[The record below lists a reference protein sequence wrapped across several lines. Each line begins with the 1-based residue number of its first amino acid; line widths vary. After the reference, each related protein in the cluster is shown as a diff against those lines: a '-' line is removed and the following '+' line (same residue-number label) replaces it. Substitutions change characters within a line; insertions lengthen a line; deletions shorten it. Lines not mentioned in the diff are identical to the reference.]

1 MTVEKTIHTLIPDI
15 KNLISE
21 GKTDIDEDNIDI
33 FLKAITN
40 DLKNFLDPKEKS
52 RSGYLRMSSI
62 GREDRKIWYDVHNKT
77 QVKHPP
83 ELLLK
88 FFYGNIVEA
97 LMLFLAAESGHK
109 VTNQQEEVK
118 IEGITGHIDA
128 MIDGAVVDV
137 KSASTRAF
145 RKFKTKTLLGND
157 PFGYIGQISAYMDA
171 KDVLEGGFLAF
182 DKSTGDITFMMVDE
196 LTKINATDRIKH
208 LKEIISLDAPPER
221 CYDPIPLGVQGN
233 YTLSTGCSYCDFKNI
248 CWKGANDGSGLRVF
262 QYSNGL
268 KYFTHVEVEPKV
280 EEITNVR

>member
-1 MTVEKTIHTLIPDI
+1 MTVGKTIHTLIPDI

-21 GKTDIDEDNIDI
+21 GKTDIDENNIDI

-77 QVKHPP
+77 KVKHPP

-97 LMLFLAAESGHK
+97 LMLFLSAESGHK

-145 RKFKTKTLLGND
+145 RKFKTRTLLGND
-157 PFGYIGQISAYMDA
+157 PFGYIGQISGYMDA
-171 KDVLEGGFLAF
+171 KNVLEGGFLAF

-196 LTKINATDRIKH
+196 LTKINSVDRIKH
-208 LKEIISLDAPPER
+208 LKEIISLDSPPEH
-221 CYDPIPLGVQGN
+221 CYEPVPLGVQGN
-233 YTLSTGCSYCDFKNI
+233 YILNISCSYCDYKNI
-248 CWKGANDGSGLRVF
+248 CWKDVNDGSGLRVF

-268 KYFTHVEVEPKV
+268 KYFTNVEVEPKV
-280 EEITNVR
+280 EEVTDAL

>member
-21 GKTDIDEDNIDI
+21 GKVDIDEDNIDI
-33 FLKAITN
+33 FLKAITS
-40 DLKNFLDPKEKS
+40 DLKNFLNPKEKS

-157 PFGYIGQISAYMDA
+157 PFGYIGQISGYMDA
-171 KDVLEGGFLAF
+171 KNVLEGGFLAF

-208 LKEIISLDAPPER
+208 LKEVISLDSPPEK
-221 CYDPIPLGVQGN
+221 CYEPVPLGVQGN

>member
-97 LMLFLAAESGHK
+97 LMLFLASESGHK

-145 RKFKTKTLLGND
+145 RKFKTRTLLGND
-157 PFGYIGQISAYMDA
+157 PFGYIGQISGYMDA
-171 KDVLEGGFLAF
+171 KNVLEGGFLAF

-208 LKEIISLDAPPER
+208 LKEIISLDEPPER

>member
-21 GKTDIDEDNIDI
+21 GKVDIDEDNIDI

-97 LMLFLAAESGHK
+97 LMLFLASESGHK

-145 RKFKTKTLLGND
+145 RKFKTRTLLGND
-157 PFGYIGQISAYMDA
+157 PFGYIGQISGYMDA
-171 KDVLEGGFLAF
+171 KNVLEGGFLAF

-208 LKEIISLDAPPER
+208 LKEIISLDEPPER

-268 KYFTHVEVEPKV
+268 KYFTHVEVVPKV

>member
-21 GKTDIDEDNIDI
+21 GKTDIDEDNINI
-33 FLKAITN
+33 FLKAITS

-97 LMLFLAAESGHK
+97 LMLFLAAEAGHK

-145 RKFKTKTLLGND
+145 RKFKTRTLLGND
-157 PFGYIGQISAYMDA
+157 PFGYIGQISGYMDA

-208 LKEIISLDAPPER
+208 LKEIISLDEPPER

>member
-77 QVKHPP
+77 QVKHSP

-157 PFGYIGQISAYMDA
+157 PFGYIGQISGYMDA
-171 KDVLEGGFLAF
+171 KNVLEGGFLAF

-208 LKEIISLDAPPER
+208 LKEIISLDSPPDH
-221 CYDPIPLGVQGN
+221 CYEPVPLGVQGN
-233 YTLSTGCSYCDFKNI
+233 YTLSISCSYCDYKNI
-248 CWKGANDGSGLRVF
+248 CWKDANNGSGLRVF

-268 KYFTHVEVEPKV
+268 KYFTNVEIEPKV
-280 EEITNVR
+280 EEITNEL

>member
-77 QVKHPP
+77 QVKHSP

-97 LMLFLAAESGHK
+97 FMLFLAAESGHK

-157 PFGYIGQISAYMDA
+157 PFGYIGQISGYMDA
-171 KDVLEGGFLAF
+171 KNVLEGGFLAF

-208 LKEIISLDAPPER
+208 LKEIISLDSPPDH
-221 CYDPIPLGVQGN
+221 CYEPVPLGVQGN
-233 YTLSTGCSYCDFKNI
+233 YTLSISCSYCDYKNI
-248 CWKGANDGSGLRVF
+248 CWKDANNGSGLRVF

-268 KYFTHVEVEPKV
+268 KYFTNVEIEPKV
-280 EEITNVR
+280 EEITNEL

>member
-97 LMLFLAAESGHK
+97 FMLFLAAESGHK

-128 MIDGAVVDV
+128 MMDGAVVDV

-145 RKFKTKTLLGND
+145 RKFKTKTLLGMILLD
-157 PFGYIGQISAYMDA
+157 TLVRSVVTWMQRM
-171 KDVLEGGFLAF
+171 FLKVAF
-182 DKSTGDITFMMVDE
+182 LR
-196 LTKINATDRIKH
+196 LTKA
-208 LKEIISLDAPPER
+208 LAISL
-221 CYDPIPLGVQGN
+221 L
-233 YTLSTGCSYCDFKNI
+233 
-248 CWKGANDGSGLRVF
+248 
-262 QYSNGL
+262 
-268 KYFTHVEVEPKV
+268 
-280 EEITNVR
+280 

>member
-21 GKTDIDEDNIDI
+21 GKVDIDEDNIDI
-33 FLKAITN
+33 FLKAITS
-40 DLKNFLDPKEKS
+40 DLKNFLNPKEKS

-62 GREDRKIWYDVHNKT
+62 GKEDRKIWYDVHNKN

-145 RKFKTKTLLGND
+145 RKFKTRNKTNSRGRL
-157 PFGYIGQISAYMDA
+157 
-171 KDVLEGGFLAF
+171 
-182 DKSTGDITFMMVDE
+182 
-196 LTKINATDRIKH
+196 
-208 LKEIISLDAPPER
+208 
-221 CYDPIPLGVQGN
+221 
-233 YTLSTGCSYCDFKNI
+233 
-248 CWKGANDGSGLRVF
+248 
-262 QYSNGL
+262 
-268 KYFTHVEVEPKV
+268 
-280 EEITNVR
+280 